1 MRKII
6 MLLATICVLVL
17 TIEIFIN
24 GIGILNINGVNKIS
38 NKNKEIDAKI
48 IELDDCVNKEY
59 REALDRLNNTYNLFE
74 NDKKDYNEQV
84 VISSL
89 NKNSYAT
96 QNERYDLDYLL
107 TKIGKYADDEDVILK
122 TRIEPSEAIEGF
134 YHVNFMVWGTYLYTA
149 NFIYDIE
156 SDSKLGFKIDNFKM
170 VPYYV
175 DEHKYDEMDEETKLR
190 EKMQDE
196 KIDVVCTFTCKDIPI
211 KAITSEDET
220 FLTKKM
226 FEIKTVESQFDSDG
240 ESNQNINSNPE
251 NLNNNAQNVENV
263 GENNPINNESQGV
276 SSNEN
281 INADENQS
289 IN

>member
-59 REALDRLNNTYNLFE
+59 REALDRLNNTYNLFK

-211 KAITSEDET
+211 KALTSEDET

-226 FEIKTVESQFDSDG
+226 FEIKTVENEFDSDG
-240 ESNQNINSNPE
+240 ESNQNINSNTE

-263 GENNPINNESQGV
+263 SENNPINNESQGV
-276 SSNEN
+276 LSNEN
-281 INADENQS
+281 VNAGENQS